1 MRIYCMRTA
10 CPAGDLKTQLISSED
25 VGHKIA
31 AGKQRMSRMLVM
43 NNKEFLIEFYCTQK
57 CLRRN
62 NCNVCSVVIQK

>member
-31 AGKQRMSRMLVM
+31 AGKQRMPVM

-62 NCNVCSVVIQK
+62 NNCNVCSVVIQK

>member
-43 NNKEFLIEFYCTQK
+43 NNKEFYCTQK

>member
-31 AGKQRMSRMLVM
+31 AEEKRMSAMLVM
-43 NNKEFLIEFYCTQK
+43 NNKELLIELYCTQK

-62 NCNVCSVVIQK
+62 NCNVCIVVIN